1 MGSSYSKLLDEIA
14 DATDDTDKTFE
25 TDDMPR
31 AVKVD
36 HEKLEKQ
43 YKLYKEVMLIKDEKK
58 PYIRREKEID
68 MDKKRLKAFL
78 EGFKSQ
84 TPEMEVDDFP
94 AFKTLEKCAT
104 DGWQFGDKR
113 VKEAPPEQSE
123 NKRCVLYYNIK
134 RDAAEKFSV
143 LIYFL
148 VTGRSNENHF
158 VLYAGLIEQKLV
170 HKKKVS
176 KDKYEFYL
184 TV

>member
-1 MGSSYSKLLDEIA
+1 MGSSNSKLLDEIA

-78 EGFKSQ
+78 EG
-84 TPEMEVDDFP
+84 
-94 AFKTLEKCAT
+94 
-104 DGWQFGDKR
+104 
-113 VKEAPPEQSE
+113 
-123 NKRCVLYYNIK
+123 
-134 RDAAEKFSV
+134 
-143 LIYFL
+143 
-148 VTGRSNENHF
+148 
-158 VLYAGLIEQKLV
+158 
-170 HKKKVS
+170 
-176 KDKYEFYL
+176 
-184 TV
+184 